1 MPWRWLSSDTSDP
14 VFCPICN
21 AEYREGF
28 TRCSNCDAELVSSL
42 ISSEASARAG
52 APVLAWRGDDPV
64 ALSRVLAAMQ
74 EAQVPSYQIADHD
87 QLAFQPAV
95 PRPRYAIFI
104 RGDDGARA
112 AQLIR
117 EALGTRES

>member
-1 MPWRWLSSDTSDP
+1 MLWHSPSSATSVL
-14 VFCPICN
+14 VFCPLCK

-28 TRCSNCDAELVSSL
+28 TRCSNCGTQLVASL
-42 ISSEASARAG
+42 GSSETSARAG

-64 ALSRVLAAMQ
+64 ALSRVLAALQ

-95 PRPRYAIFI
+95 PRPRYAIFV
-104 RGDDGARA
+104 RGDDGDRA

-117 EALGTRES
+117 EALGTSE

>member
-1 MPWRWLSSDTSDP
+1 MPWLSPLNATSAL
-14 VFCPICN
+14 VFCPVCK

-64 ALSRVLAAMQ
+64 ALSRVLAALQ

-95 PRPRYAIFI
+95 PRPRYAIFV

-112 AQLIR
+112 AQLIC